1 MENSWLITELYRKQK
16 ANWPENGKHIMAQY
30 TEEYVVVYQA
40 YKPEIGKFA
49 AGNQY
54 FGGDFSYDRMSWIKP
69 NFLWMMFRSGW
80 GTKQGQETT
89 LAIFLK
95 LDFFQLLLKSAFPSI
110 NRVGMEK
117 ALWKEKVANTDVR
130 LQWDPDH
137 NPYGDKVERRA
148 IQLGLRKQFL
158 EPFKG
163 EGIVRIEDISG
174 FVTLQRRHINNRE
187 LDKLITPLETTFKV
201 DEETKL
207 NLLM

>member
-1 MENSWLITELYRKQK
+1 
-16 ANWPENGKHIMAQY
+16 
-30 TEEYVVVYQA
+30 
-40 YKPEIGKFA
+40 
-49 AGNQY
+49 
-54 FGGDFSYDRMSWIKP
+54 
-69 NFLWMMFRSGW
+69 
-80 GTKQGQETT
+80 
-89 LAIFLK
+89 
-95 LDFFQLLLKSAFPSI
+95 
-110 NRVGMEK
+110 MEK